1 MGVGRLPEKVQP
13 KLPVPTQGH
22 YLWGKIGTHSG
33 NRNTYTQLACVVFKM
48 DLRRGQGHTRKRKP
62 MKVPFVDIGV
72 EFCEPV

>member
-1 MGVGRLPEKVQP
+1 MGRLPEKVQP

-48 DLRRGQGHTRKRKP
+48 DLRRDRGAHKKGNP
-62 MKVPFVDIGV
+62 
-72 EFCEPV
+72 